1 MATAMANAA
10 KTNRVP
16 TLETGA
22 AQLLLEIADGDV
34 SMDKI
39 VELVQISPSIAA
51 RLLATANSAWSNP
64 VAPVTSVGDACFRL
78 GLNVVRTTTI
88 ALAIGQSF
96 DTNRCPAFDV
106 DQFWCTSIISSR
118 LAAELAA
125 GFDVDP
131 GTAATA
137 ALLRNIGLLWLADAM
152 PEETNAALACAGDEA
167 GQGIG
172 DCLQRH
178 CGIDRLQASR
188 MLHEAWRLPASLSC
202 GATAGED
209 GLAGLL
215 ALSETMAADIYAAS
229 AFDACRVA
237 QDHAALR
244 DTYEK
249 QQQELSSVRDLA
261 RTLF

>member
-1 MATAMANAA
+1 MATAMASAA

-22 AQLLLEIADGDV
+22 AQLLLEIADSDV
-34 SMDKI
+34 SMDRI
-39 VELVQISPSIAA
+39 VQLVQVSPSIAA

-96 DTNRCPAFDV
+96 DTKRCPAFDV
-106 DQFWCTSIISSR
+106 DQFWCTSILSSR
-118 LAAELAA
+118 IAAELAE
-125 GFDVDP
+125 GLGVDA

-152 PEETNAALACAGDEA
+152 PDETNDALADAGDDPEH
-167 GQGIG
+167 GISA
-172 DCLQRH
+172 CLQRH
-178 CGIDRLQASR
+178 CGIDRMQASQT
-188 MLHEAWRLPASLSC
+188 LYEAWRLPASLTGSTP
-202 GATAGED
+202 GGDD
-209 GLAGLL
+209 GLSELL
-215 ALSETMAADIYAAS
+215 AISETMAADIYADS

-237 QDHAALR
+237 ADHPELQAH
-244 DTYEK
+244 YEK